1 MKTDSKSFPIRDDIL
16 KQRRIVATQNHTLEI
31 NTFKILRT
39 KILKKL
45 RDNQWN
51 SFAITA
57 PTKNSG
63 KTMVAVNLA
72 MVMAM
77 ELNQTILLVDMD
89 LRNPK
94 IHQYFGLEA
103 TLGLK
108 DFLVSDNS
116 LAEILINPQIDR
128 LSVFPGRGQVS
139 NSSEMMTAPKMQRLV
154 DELKNLYQPQIT
166 LFDLPPI
173 LGSDDVLASIGYY
186 DAMLLIIEE
195 GGNTAEEVKN
205 SLKMLSEVSLLGTV
219 LNKSESI
226 PSHYQDYYL

>member
-1 MKTDSKSFPIRDDIL
+1 MKTDSKSLPMSDDIL
-16 KQRRIVATQNHTLEI
+16 KQRRIVAMQNNTLEI

-45 RDNQWN
+45 KDNQWT

-77 ELNQTILLVDMD
+77 ELNQTILLVDMN

-94 IHQYFGLEA
+94 IHHYFDLEV
-103 TLGLK
+103 TLGVK
-108 DFLVSDNS
+108 DFLVSDTS
-116 LAEILINPQIDR
+116 LEDILITPQIDR
-128 LSVFPGRGQVS
+128 LAVLPGRGQIS

-154 DELKNLYQPQIT
+154 RELKNIYHPQIT

-173 LGSDDVLASIGYY
+173 LGSDDVLASIDYY
-186 DAMLLIIEE
+186 DAMLLVIEE

-226 PSHYQDYYL
+226 PSHYHDYL